1 MAKIFIHDEFQ
12 AEDNAMLQA
21 LYSRSSNSVED
32 HVDKVKASGSGK
44 FMETFYV
51 GYGHN
56 SIADCGSTTLFIEG
70 LSIIADKAIQDWP
83 LYSGQ
88 ETSTRYVNMSEQPII
103 DPIGKIETM
112 QIMINWMNFYNK
124 SEEPLKAHLR
134 ALYPRRPEE
143 DERMYEKA
151 IAARGFD
158 IRRAFLPAGIT
169 TQLSWHTNLRQAHDK
184 LALLRHWPVEEIQE
198 IGEKM
203 LRMLKEKYAHSFNH
217 QLYPE
222 QEAYRKATSIKHAFY
237 APTEATNFAFTT
249 NIKKDELYQYREEI
263 INRPIKTN
271 LPLFLGELGTCRFDF
286 LLDYGS
292 FRDIQRHRNGT
303 CRIPLLTTRLGFN
316 QWYLDQLPMEL
327 QQEALELIVNQK
339 ELIDQLETT
348 EELRQYYVALGF
360 NAQCR
365 VSYGLPASIYVIE
378 LRSGKLVHPTL
389 RKVAH
394 LMHTALKSE
403 FPDLTL
409 HSDLDPSDWDV
420 RRGSQ
425 DIVARQ

>member
-1 MAKIFIHDEFQ
+1 
-12 AEDNAMLQA
+12 
-21 LYSRSSNSVED
+21 
-32 HVDKVKASGSGK
+32 
-44 FMETFYV
+44 
-51 GYGHN
+51 
-56 SIADCGSTTLFIEG
+56 
-70 LSIIADKAIQDWP
+70 
-83 LYSGQ
+83 
-88 ETSTRYVNMSEQPII
+88 
-103 DPIGKIETM
+103 
-112 QIMINWMNFYNK
+112 
-124 SEEPLKAHLR
+124 
-134 ALYPRRPEE
+134 
-143 DERMYEKA
+143 
-151 IAARGFD
+151 
-158 IRRAFLPAGIT
+158 
-169 TQLSWHTNLRQAHDK
+169 
-184 LALLRHWPVEEIQE
+184 
-198 IGEKM
+198 
-203 LRMLKEKYAHSFNH
+203 
-217 QLYPE
+217 
-222 QEAYRKATSIKHAFY
+222 
-237 APTEATNFAFTT
+237 
-249 NIKKDELYQYREEI
+249 
-263 INRPIKTN
+263 
-271 LPLFLGELGTCRFDF
+271 
-286 LLDYGS
+286 LDYGS